1 MMHTTFSF
9 IGACPRTLDFPP
21 PHAAKP
27 LSLLGPKATDGSIA
41 ADAEGC
47 IKIETTEL
55 QAAQ

>member
-1 MMHTTFSF
+1 MHTTFSF